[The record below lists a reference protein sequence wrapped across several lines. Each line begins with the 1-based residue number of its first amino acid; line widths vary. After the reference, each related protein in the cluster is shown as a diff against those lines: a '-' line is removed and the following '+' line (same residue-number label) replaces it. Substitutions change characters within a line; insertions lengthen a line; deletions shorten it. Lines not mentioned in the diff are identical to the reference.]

1 MPLQYHGQA
10 MRRTLVEIE
19 FVRDLTQRQA
29 RALTGK
35 HVKNCQ
41 RPIQHLDLVGRLG
54 RCLIMWHDV
63 ALYERLMQCQQKF
76 YRGIGSVFNSRRGF
90 TSECRA
96 TLATMQNPD
105 NARSQPIWF
114 PSSPGVVCSERVI
127 CRA

>member
-41 RPIQHLDLVGRLG
+41 RPIQHLDLIGRLG
-54 RCLIMWHDV
+54 RCLRMWHDV

-76 YRGIGSVFNSRRGF
+76 NLRHNRVRAKEPGPAPTSFKSDRQTRQSVQEDRKVQWDGR
-90 TSECRA
+90 TS
-96 TLATMQNPD
+96 
-105 NARSQPIWF
+105 
-114 PSSPGVVCSERVI
+114 
-127 CRA
+127 